1 MNEILTGQA
10 SPEQIA
16 AWKKQYTQGI
26 YALVVD
32 GHIAYFKNPG
42 RNEMN
47 CAMSRASGTA
57 ALDMYDDL
65 ARRTLIG
72 GSEAVLDDDQMFF
85 GAVQQV
91 KTKMEGKKAQ
101 LVNL

>member
-32 GHIAYFKNPG
+32 GHIAYFKK
-42 RNEMN
+42 
-47 CAMSRASGTA
+47 SRP
-57 ALDMYDDL
+57 
-65 ARRTLIG
+65 
-72 GSEAVLDDDQMFF
+72 
-85 GAVQQV
+85 
-91 KTKMEGKKAQ
+91 
-101 LVNL
+101 